1 MTVPETLG
9 EACFW
14 NLAAPLL
21 AAPGAERSTMMGR
34 PCLRLDGAFFASFD
48 RRTGNLLVKLT
59 EPRVDE
65 LVDSG
70 QAVAFAP
77 AGRRFREW
85 AAVPEGRSE
94 GWPAL
99 LDEALQVACDRPPAR
114 KRRRRADRE
123 AEHVRQA
130 GAEL

>member
-1 MTVPETLG
+1 MTIRETAG

-14 NLAAPLL
+14 DLAEPLL
-21 AAPGAERSTMMGR
+21 AGPGVERSTMMGL

-48 RRTGNLLVKLT
+48 RRTGDLLIKLT

-65 LVDSG
+65 LVASG
-70 QAVAFAP
+70 QADPFAP

-94 GWPAL
+94 GWQAL
-99 LDEALQVACDRPPAR
+99 LDEALQVASDRPPAR

-123 AEHVRQA
+123 AEHVPPD
-130 GAEL
+130 GS